1 MRSNFGCGVGS
12 FSGLLFLSSDYIYK
26 MVDVNEVHIEAETAP
41 NELKGFSKKFVKRS
55 KDKRSEDQNVLDLL
69 AFNRENK
76 LVFGAKIAEK
86 LFKAGSAQK
95 IYTSSNPDELTLK
108 KIQHYGKLSNV
119 EVVSLDLDNA
129 ELGQKLG
136 KPFNISMVTVR
147 A

>member
-1 MRSNFGCGVGS
+1 ME
-12 FSGLLFLSSDYIYK
+12 
-26 MVDVNEVHIEAETAP
+26 DVTVVQVEAESAP

-55 KDKRSEDQNVLDLL
+55 KDKRLEDQNVLDLL
-69 AFNRENK
+69 TFNRENK

-86 LFKAGSAQK
+86 LFKAGAVVK
-95 IYTSSNPDELTLK
+95 IYTSSNPDELTLE
-108 KIQHYGKLSNV
+108 KIKHYGSLAGV
-119 EVVSLDLDNA
+119 EIISLELDNS